1 MQPDYLNIFAMRPVN
16 LNQHRGFKLNLS
28 NSNLCQAR
36 LIFVSI
42 ILGTFVLTS
51 CAMTT
56 GEKIKHLNIG
66 MTRTEVVKMLGRPD
80 GVQKSGEYEA
90 LKYAHRL
97 VTGWAWDRADYNVIL
112 KDGKVIEYGPG
123 EVRVKEGPTSIL
135 LIVPMGK

>member
-1 MQPDYLNIFAMRPVN
+1 MQPNYSNTFAMQLVN
-16 LNQHRGFKLNLS
+16 LNQYRGFKLNFSRNDLY
-28 NSNLCQAR
+28 QAR
-36 LIFVSI
+36 VIFVPI
-42 ILGTFVLTS
+42 ILITFVLTS

-80 GVQKSGEYEA
+80 GVQKSGKYEA